1 MREQKLLTEINRMKE
16 IMGIPLLTEGGIP
29 GFFGDMLRNAF
40 GETVQT
46 ATSKLQR
53 VVGNIGGAISDD
65 LADELAAAL
74 PRLLDDVNVWDEL
87 SDPVRK
93 GFMRVFREIPE
104 LSEGIF
110 DNILKQ
116 VDVTADEF
124 AGAVIET
131 MSSKNLSYED
141 AVLDILSAS
150 EVSDDVADIVQKNLR
165 KTYDEMVSTGSNIVN
180 PLSKRITTME
190 EALQIIET
198 DLGFPL
204 AKLRKIKGMT
214 KVINDTA
221 RSMVGKTVGETK
233 KMTDEALE
241 RIGANA
247 DFQKA
252 WTRYTNTTWQNFK
265 SDAQQVLNKLVI
277 DYQQEGTR
285 WYWPFGGDDILDAA
299 GNPIVSLPRSAWKM
313 TKNFAAVAFV
323 INLWDNYV
331 NKGMSFYEAATSE
344 IHEFFIGT
352 FGVAWNEIT
361 GAIQSYRDERGEL
374 TIDQTKAAFEDTAN
388 QLGKSLEDYEFT
400 KIKRGVW
407 RAVDF
412 SDDPQDYAII
422 RHDGETH
429 IMPWTSDLDG
439 FNWDNLGD
447 EWDKISDK
455 VTSVFK

>member
-1 MREQKLLTEINRMKE
+1 MKEQKLLTEINRMKE
-16 IMGIPLLTEGGIP
+16 IMGLPLLKEGIP
-29 GFFGDMLRNAF
+29 GVFGDMMRTAF
-40 GETVQT
+40 GATVEA
-46 ATSKLQR
+46 ATGKLQR
-53 VVGNIGGAISDD
+53 VIGSIGAAIGDD
-65 LADELAAAL
+65 LADELVSAL

-104 LSEGIF
+104 MSQGIY

-116 VDVTADEF
+116 IDVTADEF

-141 AVLDILSAS
+141 AIIDILSAG

-180 PLSKRITTME
+180 PLSKRITTVE
-190 EALQIIET
+190 EALQIIEA

-204 AKLRKIKGMT
+204 SKLRKIKGMT
-214 KVINDTA
+214 KVLNDTA

-233 KMTDEALE
+233 KMTEEALE

-252 WTRYTNTTWQNFK
+252 WARYTNTPWQNFK
-265 SDAQQVLNKLVI
+265 SDAKRALDILVT
-277 DYQQEGTR
+277 DYQQEGIK

-299 GNPIVSLPRSAWKM
+299 GNPILSLPRSAWKM
-313 TKNFAAVAFV
+313 TKNYAAIAFA
-323 INLWDNYV
+323 INVWDNYV
-331 NKGMSFYEAATSE
+331 NKGMSFYEAGTSE

-361 GAIQSYRDERGEL
+361 GLIQSWRDERGEL
-374 TIDQTKAAFEDTAN
+374 TIDQAKTAFEDTAN

-412 SDDPQDYAII
+412 SDNPQDYAII

-439 FNWDNLGD
+439 FNWDSLGD
-447 EWDKISDK
+447 GWDKISDK